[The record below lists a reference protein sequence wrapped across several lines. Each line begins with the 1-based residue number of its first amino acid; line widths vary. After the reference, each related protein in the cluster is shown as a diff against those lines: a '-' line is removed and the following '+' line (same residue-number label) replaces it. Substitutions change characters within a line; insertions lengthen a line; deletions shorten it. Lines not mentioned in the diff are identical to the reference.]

1 MATWLRTVE
10 RWWREVIPT
19 PTINE
24 VTNIYK
30 LRHPQKWEWLANRHR
45 FLWQRLYLWLW
56 LALICLTTFTL
67 RNIYDLFFPL
77 RELEILPQVW
87 KIQGLVMNAGML
99 FSLIICFVLH
109 RTKFGHR
116 HPQILFLT
124 SSWSLGL
131 ASQIF
136 GTLKGLALPDIP
148 GWSLLFLSQAT
159 FIPTHW
165 GLHLISQLGV
175 LIYYFGVNT
184 LLGLKTPIPERPEI
198 YNVTLILYIF
208 WFCVICD
215 ISVYLYDRLQRS
227 EFYARKELEAT
238 NKKLQLA
245 EAKYRSIFE
254 NAIEGIFQSSPDGRY
269 ITANPALARI
279 YGYSS
284 AQEVTDNFTD
294 IENQLYVDPKRR
306 AEFVRLIAEEGLV
319 SQFESQIYRQDG
331 SIVWISEKA
340 YAVRDDEGKLLY
352 YEGLIEDITQRK
364 QAQEALRVF
373 FHAVS
378 HDLRNPVLG
387 SVLVLRNLLHQGEGK
402 YLIPVPRSILE
413 RMVQSS
419 DRQLNLINSLME
431 AHISDVQGIVLQCQ
445 AVELHRVVQAAIAD
459 LEPILI
465 ENQTTLTNLVTADL
479 PLVNADPTQL
489 WRVFANLI
497 VNAIKHN
504 PPGLEVTINAVPQ
517 GDKIYCTVT
526 DNGIGISPQQC
537 EQLFDLYF
545 RGANFRNSISLGL
558 GLYLCKQIINAHNG
572 EIGVNSQL
580 QQGAT
585 FWLTLPQFQDVSK
598 SVQ

>member
-24 VTNIYK
+24 ITNIYTV
-30 LRHPQKWEWLANRHR
+30 RHPKKWEWLANRHR

-87 KIQGLVMNAGML
+87 KIQGLVMNGGML

-116 HPQILFLT
+116 HPQILFLG

-306 AEFVRLIAEEGLV
+306 AEFVRLIAEQGLV

-387 SVLVLRNLLHQGEGK
+387 SVLVLRNLLNQGEGK

-479 PLVNADPTQL
+479 PLVNADTTQL

-526 DNGIGISPQQC
+526 DNGIGISSQQC
-537 EQLFDLYF
+537 ERLFDLYF

-585 FWLTLPQFQDVSK
+585 FWLTLPQFQDV
-598 SVQ
+598 